1 MGRLD
6 LPDPVR
12 DEDVWV
18 SAHTLTR
25 SRLCDERG
33 CDQDAQAG
41 DTKCL
46 ECRRGDSTLMR
57 LRRVMGG

>member
-18 SAHTLTR
+18 SAHELCTT
-25 SRLCDERG
+25 RLCDEIG
-33 CDQDAQAG
+33 CDQDAEAG

-46 ECRRGDSTLMR
+46 ECRRGDSLLMQMKA
-57 LRRVMGG
+57 LANG